1 MRHRVELQRNTALR
15 SPTGQ
20 QIDKWSTYA
29 TVWMGLEPLSARLRI
44 SANQIHADVTHKG
57 TMRFNTSIA
66 AGHRI
71 IKDDRYLNTTR
82 TFEVVSV
89 VDVGERRREME
100 LMLIETQS

>member
-1 MRHRVELQRNTALR
+1 MRHRVELQRNAALR

-20 QIDKWSTYA
+20 QIDKWTAYD
-29 TVWMGLEPLSARLRI
+29 TIWMGLEPLSARLRI

-57 TMRFNTSIA
+57 TIRYHTTIA

-71 IKDDRYLNTTR
+71 VKNDRTLNRFR
-82 TFEVVSV
+82 TFEIVSV

-100 LMLIETQS
+100 LMLIETQ